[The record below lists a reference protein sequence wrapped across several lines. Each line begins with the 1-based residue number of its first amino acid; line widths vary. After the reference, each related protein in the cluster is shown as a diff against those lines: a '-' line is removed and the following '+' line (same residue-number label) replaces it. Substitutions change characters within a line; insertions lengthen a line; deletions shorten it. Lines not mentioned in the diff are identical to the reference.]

1 MPRAYSPT
9 EECLYSKY
17 ASPDDHDHDHDAD
30 DGDGDDVAD
39 DDDADDDGEDDD
51 VKCRVLG
58 RALST
63 TNRDLRKK
71 LRTIIHPFHRR
82 VSIMMKMMMMVVMV
96 KMGRVMVMKIYDM
109 PLAGADI
116 LWLPE

>member
-1 MPRAYSPT
+1 MPWAYSPT

-17 ASPDDHDHDHDAD
+17 ASPDDHDHDHDHDAD
-30 DGDGDDVAD
+30 DADGDDVAD
-39 DDDADDDGEDDD
+39 DDDEDDD
-51 VKCRVLG
+51 VKCSVLG

-82 VSIMMKMMMMVVMV
+82 VSIMMKMMMMVV
-96 KMGRVMVMKIYDM
+96 KMRRVMVMKIYDM

>member
-1 MPRAYSPT
+1 MPWAYSPT

-17 ASPDDHDHDHDAD
+17 ASPDDHDHD
-30 DGDGDDVAD
+30 GAD
-39 DDDADDDGEDDD
+39 DDDADDHGDDDDDADDDCEDDD

-71 LRTIIHPFHRR
+71 QRTIIHPFHRR
-82 VSIMMKMMMMVVMV
+82 VSIMMKMMMMVV
-96 KMGRVMVMKIYDM
+96 KMRRVMVMKIYDM
-109 PLAGADI
+109 P
-116 LWLPE
+116 WLELIYYGCQSE